1 MISPGNTPAGSAAVH
16 LCVPA
21 GAFYLLYV
29 HVKEDLYREIRKVHC
44 CNLKHKN
51 SLLSCITWLF
61 IKCQARSL
69 KGRTGHQWSTGQLW
83 KM

>member
-21 GAFYLLYV
+21 RALYPLYV

-51 SLLSCITWLF
+51 SLLSCMAVYQG
-61 IKCQARSL
+61 CQARSL
-69 KGRTGHQWSTGQLW
+69 KGRTGHQGSTGQLW

>member
-21 GAFYLLYV
+21 RALYPLYV

-61 IKCQARSL
+61 IRGVKHAA
-69 KGRTGHQWSTGQLW
+69 
-83 KM
+83 